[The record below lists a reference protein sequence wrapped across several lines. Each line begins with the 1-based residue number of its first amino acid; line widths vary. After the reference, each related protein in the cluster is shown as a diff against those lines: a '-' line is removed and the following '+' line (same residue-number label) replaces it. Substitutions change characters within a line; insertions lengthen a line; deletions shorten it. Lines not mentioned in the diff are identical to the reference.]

1 MERDTAAEEADAG
14 EATTKPAEV
23 AAEAEAEVAEP
34 EVIDPEVHLA
44 QERKREYNRLR
55 QRRRRGTPAPAAK
68 DEKTPAAKE
77 AGVQKKKNDDMLRK
91 RVERGNLHPAPRRAW
106 GSVSGVEVDKAS
118 HLIYMSEDAQAA
130 RHRWAVE
137 SHADHLRHVL

>member
-1 MERDTAAEEADAG
+1 M
-14 EATTKPAEV
+14 
-23 AAEAEAEVAEP
+23 
-34 EVIDPEVHLA
+34 HLA
-44 QERKREYNRLR
+44 KERKREYNRLR
-55 QRRRRGTPAPAAK
+55 QRRKRGTPAPAAK

-77 AGVQKKKNDDMLRK
+77 AGVQKKKNDDMLWK

-137 SHADHLRHVL
+137 SHAGHLRHVGESYWPFTARMREEWAVLSGICQKWKEKY